1 MPLMIATFAYL
12 NAKRFEPDTFVI
24 DVRVSLS
31 VWCGHLRSA
40 KSFKT
45 PQEVSVGKIDA
56 GWWANIPLNE
66 FRQAFQLNDE
76 DFETKYGAR
85 KPDLDDDIILQ
96 CRSGI
101 HHLANIKNIEYCF

>member
-1 MPLMIATFAYL
+1 M
-12 NAKRFEPDTFVI
+12 
-24 DVRVSLS
+24 
-31 VWCGHLRSA
+31 
-40 KSFKT
+40 
-45 PQEVSVGKIDA
+45 GKIDA

-96 CRSGI
+96 CRSGTNHLVAKFWPTSKILNIVFRCSKSSSTI
-101 HHLANIKNIEYCF
+101 HAT